1 MGREWS
7 VVIAGEPASAW
18 RCRRGGARDVFVV
31 RSGVIIALSKHME
44 MCKRSS
50 PQRTKTTIPC

>member
-1 MGREWS
+1 MRREWS
-7 VVIAGEPASAW
+7 VVIAGKPAW

-31 RSGVIIALSKHME
+31 RSGVIIALSEHIE

-50 PQRTKTTIPC
+50 PQTTTIPC